1 MQHLCEQMELAAS
14 AGDLGP
20 AKELLPLLEQEVA
33 VVVEA
38 LQAEL

>member
-1 MQHLCEQMELAAS
+1 MQHVCEQIEQGAAG
-14 AGDLGP
+14 GDLGP
-20 AKELLPLLEQEVA
+20 ARDLLPLLEQEVA